1 MLRQKPNS
9 PDGRAHESTDA
20 GAASLDI
27 QRELNHLEEMVL
39 DSPRVPLS
47 RRTMIDEETFLDQLD
62 VIRLS
67 LPDAFDQAESILR
80 QKEEIL
86 AQAEQYAQEII
97 ATAEQ
102 QASQILNE
110 TGILRQAEYEA
121 QQLRQQVQQEC
132 ELVHSQ
138 VMAEVEQS
146 RRQAL
151 RDLEDARRGAVEEA
165 EEIQKGA
172 DEYAD
177 KVLRDMEAN
186 MGEMLRIV
194 RNGRQQLRIN
204 QPENR
209 NGAARSATRQQTPPI
224 APPTADG
231 KNGAASRTTARQP
244 ARR

>member
-1 MLRQKPNS
+1 MLRQKTNS
-9 PDGRAHESTDA
+9 PDGRASDSA
-20 GAASLDI
+20 DSGATSLDI
-27 QRELNHLEEMVL
+27 QRELNRLEEMLL

-67 LPDAFDQAESILR
+67 LPDAFEQAEAILR

-132 ELVHSQ
+132 ELAHGQ
-138 VMAEVEQS
+138 TMAEVEQS
-146 RRQAL
+146 RRQGL
-151 RDLEDARRGAVEEA
+151 RDIEEVRRGAIEEA
-165 EEIQKGA
+165 EEIQRGA

-177 KVLRDMEAN
+177 KVLRDMESN

-204 QPENR
+204 QPD
-209 NGAARSATRQQTPPI
+209 TR
-224 APPTADG
+224 A
-231 KNGAASRTTARQP
+231 KNGRPQPAAPQPEIRNNTALRSNNRQP
-244 ARR
+244 QAQRR

>member
-20 GAASLDI
+20 SGTSLDI
-27 QRELNHLEEMVL
+27 QRELNRLEEMLL

-67 LPDAFDQAESILR
+67 LPEAFDQAESILR

-121 QQLRQQVQQEC
+121 QQIRQQVQQEC
-132 ELVHSQ
+132 ELAHSQ

-151 RDLEDARRGAVEEA
+151 RDLEEARRGAAEEA
-165 EEIQKGA
+165 EDIQKGA

-209 NGAARSATRQQTPPI
+209 NASARSATRQPTPTI
-224 APPTADG
+224 APPPADV
-231 KNGAASRTTARQP
+231 KNGASPRPPARQP

>member
-1 MLRQKPNS
+1 ML
-9 PDGRAHESTDA
+9 
-20 GAASLDI
+20 
-27 QRELNHLEEMVL
+27 L

-47 RRTMIDEETFLDQLD
+47 RRTMIDEEIFLDQLD

-67 LPDAFDQAESILR
+67 LPDAFEQAEMILR

-132 ELVHSQ
+132 ELAHGQ

-146 RRQAL
+146 RRQGL
-151 RDLEDARRGAVEEA
+151 RDVEEVRRGAIEEA
-165 EEIQKGA
+165 EEIQRGA

-204 QPENR
+204 QPDRTRSPRPQAVPPQPEVRTNTGVR
-209 NGAARSATRQQTPPI
+209 SNG
-224 APPTADG
+224 
-231 KNGAASRTTARQP
+231 RQP
-244 ARR
+244 QPQRR

>member
-9 PDGRAHESTDA
+9 PDGRAPESADTS
-20 GAASLDI
+20 GTSLDI
-27 QRELNHLEEMVL
+27 QRELNRLEEMLL

-47 RRTMIDEETFLDQLD
+47 RRTMVDEESFLDQLD

-67 LPDAFDQAESILR
+67 LPDAFEQAESILR

-121 QQLRQQVQQEC
+121 QQIRQQVQQEC
-132 ELVHSQ
+132 ELAHSQ

-151 RDLEDARRGAVEEA
+151 RDLEEARRGAAEEA
-165 EEIQKGA
+165 EDIQKGA

-209 NGAARSATRQQTPPI
+209 NASTRSAIRQPS
-224 APPTADG
+224 PTIVPQPAEVR
-231 KNGAASRTTARQP
+231 NGATPRTPARQP

>member
-1 MLRQKPNS
+1 MP
-9 PDGRAHESTDA
+9 ESADT
-20 GAASLDI
+20 GGTSLDI
-27 QRELNHLEEMVL
+27 QRELNRLEEMLL

-67 LPDAFDQAESILR
+67 LPEAFDQAELILR
-80 QKEEIL
+80 QKDEIL

-102 QASQILNE
+102 QAAQILNE

-121 QQLRQQVQQEC
+121 QQIRQQVQQEC
-132 ELVHSQ
+132 ELTHSQ

-146 RRQAL
+146 RRQGL
-151 RDLEDARRGAVEEA
+151 RELEEARRGAIEEA
-165 EEIQKGA
+165 EDIQKGA

-209 NGAARSATRQQTPPI
+209 NGAARSATHSQTPPI
-224 APPTADG
+224 APSPVDG
-231 KNGAASRTTARQP
+231 RNSAPPRPPATRQST
-244 ARR
+244 RR